1 MEPRCFLSGKQ
12 FCWFH
17 RDESIFILVT
27 RNGNVPQKNTKI
39 SRLFNA
45 DRYAHYN
52 DFNRHQHVG
61 LSKKSEGGPISPKG
75 CPRPVGNGEM
85 SPSWLPRSEMFF
97 ALEVLP
103 LQGRRLFRTRELA
116 AEAR

>member
-45 DRYAHYN
+45 DRYAHHN

-61 LSKKSEGGPISPKG
+61 LIRKAKAA
-75 CPRPVGNGEM
+75 R
-85 SPSWLPRSEMFF
+85 L
-97 ALEVLP
+97 ALEAKCSSPAEVLA
-103 LQGRRLFRTRELA
+103 LQKGEGYFAQES
-116 AEAR
+116 